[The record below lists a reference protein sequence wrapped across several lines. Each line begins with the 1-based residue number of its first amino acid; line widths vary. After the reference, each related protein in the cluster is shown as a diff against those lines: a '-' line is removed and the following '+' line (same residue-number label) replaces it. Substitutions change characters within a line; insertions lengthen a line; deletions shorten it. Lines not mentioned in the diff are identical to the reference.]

1 MDEIKFW
8 EIVQRAHEQ
17 SSGDM
22 DHKCEVIKTII
33 SKLSRDD
40 AIGFAR
46 LFDLMMARAYD
57 WRLWGA
63 AYVIHGGCGDDSF
76 SDFCS
81 ALISRGR
88 RAFESALADPD
99 SLAEEDFDEDS
110 WFYEG
115 FQYAVTDGV
124 AAAVGSVPKREV
136 SFPSE
141 PSGEEWAE
149 DDVYDLYPLLS
160 KKFA

>member
-8 EIVQRAHEQ
+8 EIVQLAHEQ
-17 SSGDM
+17 SDGVM
-22 DHKCEVIKTII
+22 DDKCEII
-33 SKLSRDD
+33 TSMVSKLSKDD

-46 LFDLMMARAYD
+46 IFDQMMVRAYN
-57 WRLWGA
+57 WQLWGA
-63 AYVIHGGCGDDSF
+63 AYVINGGCGDDSF

-88 RAFESALADPD
+88 QAFENAIADPD
-99 SLAEEDFDEDS
+99 SLANEDFDEDS

-115 FQYAVTDGV
+115 FQYAVSDGV
-124 AAAVGSVPKREV
+124 KAAVGSVPDREV

-149 DDVYDLYPLLS
+149 DKVYDLFPQLS